1 MEIISN
7 LSNKSI
13 VIGALIVLFV
23 FAGMG
28 AYIIYLQYQ
37 VETKSTALT
46 KKIEDNKKLGED
58 FLKAKEEYVKELE
71 LEKNKAAYQATTLKE
86 IEQVIKATSKVKQE
100 EIKRGVI
107 KDEKDSNFIIT
118 KF

>member
-1 MEIISN
+1 MNMKFEKN
-7 LSNKSI
+7 EK
-13 VIGALIVLFV
+13 
-23 FAGMG
+23 FA
-28 AYIIYLQYQ
+28 ASFNNNIDAIR
-37 VETKSTALT
+37 
-46 KKIEDNKKLGED
+46 
-58 FLKAKEEYVKELE
+58 EYAKELE